1 MKVNPQYLLIAE
13 DIARKIQN
21 GTYKVGTMLKGR
33 TLLSGEYKVSS
44 ETIRKAI
51 NVLEVEQIVTVKRGV
66 GIFVESKDRVDI
78 FLDKISNLS
87 DTKSEMVKL
96 KELLAKRDE
105 MNKEINDA
113 IKDLSKMHNLSN
125 NDKLYFEEIII
136 KDDCW
141 VINQTIG
148 DVYFYNYTEATIVAV
163 KRGNKLITSP
173 GPEFTFI
180 AGDKLVII
188 GKDDLSYQ
196 RAITYLTYGVD

>member
-1 MKVNPQYLLIAE
+1 MA
-13 DIARKIQN
+13 
-21 GTYKVGTMLKGR
+21 
-33 TLLSGEYKVSS
+33 
-44 ETIRKAI
+44 
-51 NVLEVEQIVTVKRGV
+51 
-66 GIFVESKDRVDI
+66 
-78 FLDKISNLS
+78 
-87 DTKSEMVKL
+87 KL
-96 KELLAKRDE
+96 TELLAKRDE
-105 MNKEINDA
+105 MNKEINAA

-180 AGDKLVII
+180 AGDKLIII

>member
-1 MKVNPQYLLIAE
+1 MNMEVRIMTVNPQYLLIAE

-87 DTKSEMVKL
+87 DTKSEMAKL
-96 KELLAKRDE
+96 TELLAKRDE
-105 MNKEINDA
+105 MNKEINAA
-113 IKDLSKMHNLSN
+113 IKDPCLGFNTTK
-125 NDKLYFEEIII
+125 FRI
-136 KDDCW
+136 
-141 VINQTIG
+141 
-148 DVYFYNYTEATIVAV
+148 
-163 KRGNKLITSP
+163 
-173 GPEFTFI
+173 
-180 AGDKLVII
+180 
-188 GKDDLSYQ
+188 
-196 RAITYLTYGVD
+196 